1 MKRRNK
7 KMADRIFMETTKI
20 SVNKTVGQIQGLLA
34 MVGAVSVLIDYNSGQ
49 PSAISFKIQ
58 LNDRFLPFR
67 LPCRSD
73 AIYKVLKDR
82 RKRPRY
88 GQQSEEIEEQAK
100 RIAWRQILRWTEA
113 QIALI
118 ETEMVKTEEVFL
130 PYIQLD
136 SSGRTLFEKIQENN
150 FKQLKE

>member
-1 MKRRNK
+1 MS
-7 KMADRIFMETTKI
+7 DRLFMETTKI

-34 MVGAVSVLIDYNSGQ
+34 MAGALSILVDYEASQ

-58 LNDRFLPFR
+58 LNDRQVPFR
-67 LPCRSD
+67 LPCRWK
-73 AIYKVLKDR
+73 AVLKVLRDR
-82 RKRPRY
+82 RKRIRY
-88 GQQSEEIEEQAK
+88 EEDLEEQAK

-136 SSGRTLFEKIQENN
+136 STGRTLFEKIQEGN

>member
-1 MKRRNK
+1 
-7 KMADRIFMETTKI
+7 METTKI

-34 MVGAVSVLIDYNSGQ
+34 MVGAVSILIDYDAGQ

-67 LPCRSD
+67 LPCRWN
-73 AIYKVLKDR
+73 ALNKILRDR
-82 RKRPRY
+82 RKRIKSY
-88 GQQSEEIEEQAK
+88 DDIEEQAK

-118 ETEMVKTEEVFL
+118 ETEMVRTEEVFL

-136 SSGRTLFEKIQENN
+136 NTGRTLFEKIQEGN

>member
-1 MKRRNK
+1 MST
-7 KMADRIFMETTKI
+7 RIFMETTKI
-20 SVNKTVGQIQGLLA
+20 SINKTVGQIQGLLA
-34 MVGAVSVLIDYNSGQ
+34 MVGAVSVLIDYDNGE
-49 PSAISFKIQ
+49 PSAISFKIS

-67 LPCRSD
+67 LPCRWS
-73 AIYKVLKDR
+73 AINKVLRDR
-82 RKRPRY
+82 RKRIRD
-88 GQQSEEIEEQAK
+88 EEDIEEQAK

-150 FKQLKE
+150 FKQLKESN

>member
-1 MKRRNK
+1 MS
-7 KMADRIFMETTKI
+7 DRIFMETTKI

-34 MVGAVSVLIDYNSGQ
+34 MVGAVSVLIDYDNGQ
-49 PSAISFKIQ
+49 PSAISFKIR
-58 LNDRFLPFR
+58 LNERFLPFR
-67 LPCRSD
+67 LPCRWD
-73 AIYKVLKDR
+73 AILKILSQR
-82 RKRPRY
+82 RKRFRA
-88 GQQSEEIEEQAK
+88 GQKEDLEDQGK

-118 ETEMVKTEEVFL
+118 ETEMVRTEEVFL

-136 SSGRTLFEKIQENN
+136 STGRTLFEKIQEDN

>member
-1 MKRRNK
+1 MS
-7 KMADRIFMETTKI
+7 DRIFMETTKI

-34 MVGAVSVLIDYNSGQ
+34 MVGAVSVLIDYDAGQ

-67 LPCRSD
+67 LPCRWT
-73 AIYKVLKDR
+73 ALNKILKDR
-82 RKRPRY
+82 RKRIKF
-88 GQQSEEIEEQAK
+88 EDEIEEQAK

-118 ETEMVKTEEVFL
+118 ETEMVRTEEVFL

-136 SSGRTLFEKIQENN
+136 SSGRTLFEKIQEGN

>member
-1 MKRRNK
+1 
-7 KMADRIFMETTKI
+7 METTKI

-34 MVGAVSVLIDYNSGQ
+34 MVGAVSVLIDYDAGQ

-67 LPCRSD
+67 LPCRWT
-73 AIYKVLKDR
+73 ALNKILKDR
-82 RKRPRY
+82 RKRIKF
-88 GQQSEEIEEQAK
+88 EDEIEEQAK

-118 ETEMVKTEEVFL
+118 ETEMVRTEEVFL

-136 SSGRTLFEKIQENN
+136 SSGRTLFEKIQEGN

>member
-1 MKRRNK
+1 MS
-7 KMADRIFMETTKI
+7 DRIFMGTTKI

-34 MVGAVSVLIDYNSGQ
+34 MVGAVSVLIDYDAGQ

-67 LPCRSD
+67 LPCRWD
-73 AIYKVLKDR
+73 AIHKILSER
-82 RKRPRY
+82 RKRFRA
-88 GQQSEEIEEQAK
+88 GQKEDLEDQGK

-136 SSGRTLFEKIQENN
+136 STGRTLFEKIQEGN